1 MILLEALRYK
11 THVEA
16 GDPTRRDPTRRG
28 PTQRDLTSRRRPS
41 AGPVGERDRTIAI
54 VCSLLLLIGMPVGW
68 LGGDTST
75 GDVIGLFVMTAVS
88 LALMVLI
95 FLRLLPRERS
105 APPERAS
112 RTALIMGLLALLGIV
127 VFWTGLPFPLGAGAI
142 ALGLSL
148 PVSGPAGRSGRA
160 TIAVALGGVG
170 VAAAF
175 VLLLFG

>member
-1 MILLEALRYK
+1 MPTGPAALRYK
-11 THVEA
+11 TRVEA
-16 GDPTRRDPTRRG
+16 GDPT
-28 PTQRDLTSRRRPS
+28 QREVTDRPRPS
-41 AGPVGERDRTIAI
+41 AAPVGERDRTIAI
-54 VCSLLLLIGMPVGW
+54 VCSLMLLIGMPVGY
-68 LGGDTST
+68 LGGDTSS

-88 LALMVLI
+88 LVLMALI

-112 RTALIMGLLALLGIV
+112 RTALILGLVALVGIA

-148 PVSGPAGRSGRA
+148 PVSGPSERSGRA
-160 TIAVALGGVG
+160 TVAVALGGVA